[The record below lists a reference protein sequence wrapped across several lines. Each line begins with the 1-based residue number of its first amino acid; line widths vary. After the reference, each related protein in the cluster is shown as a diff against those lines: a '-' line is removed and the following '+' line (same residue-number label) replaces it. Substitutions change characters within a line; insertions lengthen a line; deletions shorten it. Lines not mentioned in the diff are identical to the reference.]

1 MKILFLSD
9 ANSSHTIK
17 WVNGLAEHGVLIH
30 LMTLSTL
37 DKNLYAKTS
46 NVTVESFNLTNKI
59 SNLREDKLFK
69 IKYI

>member
-37 DKNLYAKTS
+37 IRIYMPKHQTLQWNLS
-46 NVTVESFNLTNKI
+46 I
-59 SNLREDKLFK
+59 
-69 IKYI
+69 